1 MSNDALISAVQTAGS
16 QTAFAKAIGA
26 SQQIVSYWVSKGK
39 SLPAEYVL
47 RAEQAFAIP
56 RYVLRPD
63 VFPLDHAQSLNASE
77 ASLSPGNAQNVTAA
91 QQSEAA

>member
-1 MSNDALISAVQTAGS
+1 MSNDALILAVQTAGS

-56 RYVLRPD
+56 RHVLRPD
-63 VFPLDHAQSLNASE
+63 VFSLDHARSHIASG
-77 ASLSPGNAQNVTAA
+77 ASPSSGNAPDLTAA